1 MRHIKK
7 NEYRHFTSA
16 LYLSLS
22 WLRAKSARGL
32 LLSLSVPMLYLG
44 TACDDELPNVGGEL
58 TNVFRARDSSV
69 AVQTIDMG
77 MTWSSGGEQTGA
89 TSPAGSEGGEM
100 WSQGACLEE
109 GAVRKKEMCGL
120 EICAHGEWVAGPNS
134 ERCNDHDDDCDGQ
147 VDESFSTGGMCFVR
161 DALGCQF
168 QGEFQCNLES
178 ETPECISTGVSVE
191 TEVCDGG
198 DNDCDG
204 EIDEGFDEAET
215 CCSDTNRCPDDQ
227 MCISGLCQT
236 STTSPSLELG
246 TCEDPINLEAFRE
259 YSVDGSQGT
268 TTLGVGACTGDSSE
282 DLELS
287 LQTSLGNEVV
297 FRLQVNETQ
306 RVSLST
312 VNTLF
317 ATVVYVYDGACSA
330 LTTPIVCDRTILN
343 FPDGPRED
351 FDLTFNAIAGR
362 TYYVAVDTKFDPLE
376 VIGILLGEDIRL
388 FPFVLNYQR
397 AN

>member
-7 NEYRHFTSA
+7 NEYHHIA
-16 LYLSLS
+16 LDLPL
-22 WLRAKSARGL
+22 SARCPKPTIAHTL
-32 LLSLSVPMLYLG
+32 LLSLSIPMTCLG
-44 TACDDELPNVGGEL
+44 IACDDELPNVGGEL

-69 AVQTIDMG
+69 AVKTIDMG
-77 MTWSSGGEQTGA
+77 MTWSAAGEQAGA
-89 TSPAGSEGGEM
+89 MSPAGSEGGEM
-100 WSQGACLEE
+100 WSQGECLEE

-120 EICAHGEWVAGPNS
+120 EICAHGEWVIGPNT

-147 VDESFSTGGMCFVR
+147 IDESFSTGGMCFVR
-161 DALGCQF
+161 DALGCQL
-168 QGEFQCNLES
+168 QGEFQCDLES
-178 ETPECISTGVSVE
+178 ETPECVSTGVSVE
-191 TEVCDGG
+191 SEVCDGG

-215 CCSDTNRCPDDQ
+215 CCSDTNACPADQ
-227 MCISGLCQT
+227 MCIASRCQT

-246 TCEDPINLEAFRE
+246 TCEEPINLNAFSE
-259 YSVDGSQGT
+259 YSVDGSKGT

-282 DLELS
+282 DLNLS
-287 LQTSLGNEVV
+287 VQTTLGNEVV

-312 VNTLF
+312 VNTIF

-330 LTTPIVCDRTILN
+330 LTSPIVCDRTILN

-362 TYYVAVDTKFDPLE
+362 TYYVVVDTKFDPLE

-397 AN
+397 AD